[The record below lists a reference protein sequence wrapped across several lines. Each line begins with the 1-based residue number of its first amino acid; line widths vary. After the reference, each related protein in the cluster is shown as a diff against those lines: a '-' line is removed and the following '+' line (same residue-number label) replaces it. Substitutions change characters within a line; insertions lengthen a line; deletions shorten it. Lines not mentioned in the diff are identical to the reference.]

1 MMSGQRATVIF
12 LLLLIVS
19 ATGRAAHAQSANQ
32 MNWTGF
38 HAGVNLGFDW
48 LSGQPSSTQTL
59 SSGAVTRSV
68 QISPGPGSA
77 GGVLFGGQLGYD
89 SQFNSVLIG
98 LETDIQASNVSDRA
112 IGKASFGTTTS
123 TIQDRQTLSWLG
135 TTRVRLGYVID
146 NFVPYATGGLAYGGA
161 QMNTFANTTLTG
173 GSLSQSASRSATL
186 LGFAVGGGVDYAFDT
201 AWAVRL
207 EALYYDL
214 GSLSLSAP
222 GTSTPPGVTG
232 VLQSSAH
239 FTGGLV
245 RIGINLHL

>member
-1 MMSGQRATVIF
+1 MASGKRAMAII
-12 LLLLIVS
+12 LLLLV
-19 ATGRAAHAQSANQ
+19 ATGRSVHAQSASPF
-32 MNWTGF
+32 NWTGF
-38 HAGVNLGFDW
+38 HAGVNLGVDW
-48 LSGQPSSTQTL
+48 LSSQPSSNQTL
-59 SSGAVTRSV
+59 SSGAVTRST

-77 GGVLFGGQLGYD
+77 GGVLFGGQIGYD
-89 SQFNSVLIG
+89 NQFNSVLIG
-98 LETDIQASNVSDRA
+98 LETDMQASNVSNRA
-112 IGKASFGTTTS
+112 IGKAAVGSATS

-161 QMNTFANTTLTG
+161 RMNTFANTGLTG

-186 LGFAVGGGVDYAFDT
+186 LGFAVGGGIDYAFDPS
-201 AWAVRL
+201 WALRL

-214 GSLSLSAP
+214 GSMSLSAP
-222 GTSTPPGVTG
+222 GSSTPPGVTG
-232 VLQSSAH
+232 MLQTSSH